1 MVKMPMMNGST
12 GIFVDPRKLPR
23 TKQPPASTATLVSE
37 KAPREYRFRRLV
49 LYRSCRAVI
58 LVILVELEAAR
69 LQTNTTRKI
78 TEAAGQASLW
88 VM

>member
-1 MVKMPMMNGST
+1 MLMTNGST
-12 GIFVDPRKLPR
+12 GIFVDLRKLPR

-37 KAPREYRFRRLV
+37 KALPEYRFRRLV

-58 LVILVELEAAR
+58 LVELEAVR
-69 LQTNTTRKI
+69 LQMNTTRKI
-78 TEAAGQASLW
+78 TEVAEQASLW

>member
-1 MVKMPMMNGST
+1 MVKMLMMNGST

-37 KAPREYRFRRLV
+37 KALPEYRFRRLA
-49 LYRSCRAVI
+49 LYRSCLAVI
-58 LVILVELEAAR
+58 LVDLEAVR

-78 TEAAGQASLW
+78 TEAAEQASLW